1 MIRLL
6 LDMGL
11 PRRSADDLSALGWDS
26 VHIGALGQHR
36 ATDAA
41 ILALAAA
48 QERTVV
54 TLDADFSRLLALGGM
69 RRPSVIFLRQS
80 ELDRPAATSLLRTI
94 LPTLDQALSEGALA
108 VVTAQGIRLRRLPLL
123 GEPSPRI
130 P

>member
-11 PRRSADDLSALGWDS
+11 PRRSADDLTTLGWDS

-41 ILALAAA
+41 ILALAAEQA
-48 QERTVV
+48 RTVV
-54 TLDADFSRLLALGGM
+54 TLDADFSRLLALGGL

-80 ELDRPAATSLLRTI
+80 ELDRQAATALLRAI
-94 LPTLDQALSEGALA
+94 LPLLELALEEGSLA
-108 VVTAQGIRLRRLPLL
+108 VVTANGIRVRRLPLL
-123 GEPSPRI
+123 GEPSPRV

>member
-11 PRRSADDLSALGWDS
+11 ARRSAEDLRALGWDC
-26 VHIGALGQHR
+26 VHIGALGQPR

-41 ILALAAA
+41 ILALAAE
-48 QERTVV
+48 QDRTVV
-54 TLDADFSRLLALGGM
+54 TLDADFSRLLALGGL

-80 ELDRPAATSLLRTI
+80 ELDRHAATHLLRNI
-94 LPTLDQALSEGALA
+94 LPTLDQALGEGSLA

-123 GEPSPRI
+123 GEPSPRT